1 MRPGITLLFRSF
13 VLLLF
18 AHAVMVQ
25 SRDTMLCAIFGD
37 VPLVAMAVVAGL
49 AGVAFGYS
57 GAVALDRYLQ
67 RLLADGQGRDTTSE
81 DA

>member
-1 MRPGITLLFRSF
+1 MKPGITLLFRSF

-18 AHAVMVQ
+18 THAAIVQ
-25 SRDTMLCAIFGD
+25 SRDTMLRGIFGE

-57 GAVALDRYLQ
+57 GALALDRYLQ
-67 RLLADGQGRDTTSE
+67 RLLADEQDRDATSE

>member
-1 MRPGITLLFRSF
+1 MKPGITLLFRSF

-18 AHAVMVQ
+18 THAAMVQ
-25 SRDTMLCAIFGD
+25 SRDTLLCGL
-37 VPLVAMAVVAGL
+37 VGGKPLVIMAIIAGL
-49 AGVAFGYS
+49 AGVAFGYW

>member
-1 MRPGITLLFRSF
+1 MKPGITLLFRSF

-18 AHAVMVQ
+18 THAVIVQ
-25 SRDTMLCAIFGD
+25 GRDTMLCGLIAGD
-37 VPLVAMAVVAGL
+37 VLVVMAIITGL

-57 GAVALDRYLQ
+57 GVVALDRYLQ
-67 RLLADGQGRDTTSE
+67 RLLADERDRDATSE